1 MTCLDRI
8 LACTD
13 NNQAVGL
20 MHQAALFPCKVDLLR
35 FVSSGVEALKCKY
48 VSGRPACKLKVGLDV
63 FTVQSC
69 GIQFTPVQRQVRGF
83 CGTFSN

>member
-1 MTCLDRI
+1 M
-8 LACTD
+8 
-13 NNQAVGL
+13 
-20 MHQAALFPCKVDLLR
+20 DLLK

-48 VSGRPACKLKVGLDV
+48 VSGRPAYKLKVGLDV
-63 FTVQSC
+63 FTKQSY